1 MRHCSGM
8 GETMQIRNKTLRLT
22 VAAAM
27 LALSVLIPMLFHFF
41 PLPDIGKY
49 ILPMHLPVFLCG
61 ILCGPLLGFL
71 VGLLAPVLSFLLTSM
86 PAVVRLPFMVLELGT
101 YGLTIGIFYQ
111 IFRRKKDMVRIYLSL
126 ILAMISGRIVFLAAL
141 AVMVFGFHAKGLSL
155 QIFVEAITLGS
166 VGIVLQFIVLPLLV
180 RTSLRFYRRSCRDL
194 LGDENTFVCKK
205 GKRIHKSHKRGVAP
219 MLDLLQN
226 DPDMLRGSQ
235 VIDKVI
241 GRAAAFLLIKGKVT
255 KLYAEVISKP
265 ALELL
270 YADGT
275 IDVSYGKCVENIIN
289 RTGDDI
295 CPMEKATLQI
305 ADVQEAYEAIVET
318 LHKLQNKTEGEQNG

>member
-1 MRHCSGM
+1 
-8 GETMQIRNKTLRLT
+8 MQIRNKTLKLT

-101 YGLTIGIFYQ
+101 YGLTIGIFYR
-111 IFRRKKDMVRIYLSL
+111 ILRRKKDMVRIYLSL

-141 AVMVFGFHAKGLSL
+141 AVMVFGFHVKGLSL
-155 QIFVEAITLGS
+155 QIFAEAITLGS
-166 VGIVLQFIVLPLLV
+166 VGIVLQLIVLPLLV
-180 RTSLRFYRRSCRDL
+180 RASLRFYRRSCRDL
-194 LGDENTFVCKK
+194 LGDDNTFVCKK

-219 MLDLLQN
+219 MLELLQKE
-226 DPDMLRGSQ
+226 PELMEGSQ
-235 VIDKVI
+235 VVDKVI
-241 GRAAAFLLIKGKVT
+241 GRAAAFLLIKGKVSV
-255 KLYAEVISKP
+255 LYTEVISKP

-270 YADGT
+270 HTDGT

-295 CPMEKATLQI
+295 CPMEKATLHI
-305 ADVQEAYEAIVET
+305 NNPQEAYDIIVET
-318 LHKLQNKTEGEQNG
+318 LQKLQNKTEGKQNG